1 MGKDE
6 RGLGNPPTCTT
17 SVWLAWNDVCEV
29 NGRVEGC
36 RARVLPC
43 AANGDSPWRE
53 GAWADGRSPDM
64 TAGSRLSCSDLRV
77 DRGNWC
83 LQNNLHRIF
92 AGGAEAAGV
101 AGVGRKRTRSP
112 SDGAVPCVCK
122 QELRR
127 GVRRWVRV
135 LTVMA
140 VRRHVLM
147 SGEKF
152 FRVT

>member
-17 SVWLAWNDVCEV
+17 SAWLAWNDVCEV

-53 GAWADGRSPDM
+53 GAWAGGRSPDM

-77 DRGNWC
+77 DRGN
-83 LQNNLHRIF
+83 
-92 AGGAEAAGV
+92 
-101 AGVGRKRTRSP
+101 
-112 SDGAVPCVCK
+112 
-122 QELRR
+122 
-127 GVRRWVRV
+127 
-135 LTVMA
+135 
-140 VRRHVLM
+140 
-147 SGEKF
+147 
-152 FRVT
+152 